1 MASLSEKL
9 IGAYNETRGENVD
22 RTVLCHA
29 PFTSM
34 NFEQTGKANACCYNR
49 THVLGEY
56 PRDSL
61 EQMWFSAAAEQLRG
75 YIRQDSLEG
84 GCSMCRR
91 QLESGNLTG
100 CKARIYD
107 QYAQEK
113 PEKAN
118 RALTS
123 PLPAR
128 VAAMPRVMEF
138 ELENTCNLQ
147 CIMCDGYFSSAIRRH
162 REKQPPQL
170 SPYDADFVK
179 QLVEFMPHLEEMK
192 FLGGEPLMIGIY
204 YDIWEEAARVNPG
217 VKIHITT
224 NATTLNP
231 RTKKLLEKML
241 GAGLEVSFNV
251 SIDSVG
257 KETYEAIRV
266 GACYEQVMENIAWLS
281 EYTKKRNA
289 HLGFSVC
296 PMVINRFEIP
306 DLVRFAERERHH
318 RDLQHG
324 AEAARAGAA
333 LPELRGPR
341 GTGRV
346 LREPHAG
353 AGISDW
359 EDQPRLLHG
368 LREPGEGVE
377 GGGRQACLRAVR
389 EAPAHQSVI
398 PAAGVGADA
407 EDPAG
412 QHHRRERPA
421 GPAAAGPR
429 TRRRDCPKTS
439 GPTSSQSLSETTP
452 EQFWDAYLACLDW
465 VASECL
471 PPAEYRDFRH
481 KSDALQRMSAGL
493 VASAKRAILSDLL
506 KGDVVGHLSFILATD
521 LAAIEGGLQR
531 YREVNRSS
539 ALTTSRS
546 ASGSRG
552 TRRPR
557 ATNRARGSVVSA
569 AR

>member
-9 IGAYNETRGENVD
+9 IEAYNETRGENVD

-61 EQMWFSAAAEQLRG
+61 EQMWFGAAAEQLRG
-75 YIRQDSLEG
+75 DIRQDSLEG

-91 QLESGNLTG
+91 QLESGNLAG

-113 PEKAN
+113 PERAN
-118 RALTS
+118 RVLTS

-128 VAAMPRVMEF
+128 AVAMPRVMEF

-147 CIMCDGYFSSAIRRH
+147 CIMCDGYFSSAIRKH

-179 QLVEFMPHLEEMK
+179 QLAEFMPHLEEMK
-192 FLGGEPLMIGIY
+192 FLGGEPFMIGIY

-224 NATTLNP
+224 NATTLNL
-231 RTKKLLEKML
+231 RTKKLLERMM

-251 SIDSVG
+251 SIDSVR
-257 KETYEAIRV
+257 KETYEGIRV
-266 GACYEQVMENIAWLS
+266 GACYELVMENIAWLLD
-281 EYTKKRNA
+281 YTKKRNA

-296 PMVINRFEIP
+296 PMAINRFEVP
-306 DLVRFAERERHH
+306 DLVRFASERGIFVTYNTVLKPPEQALRFLNHEDLDELVAYYESRMPAH
-318 RDLQHG
+318 GSPTGRTNLDYFMGYVNQVKAWRDEIGKPTFEQFAKLRRIDPSSRPQVS
-324 AEAARAGAA
+324 ALTRKILLASIISAGGRRDR
-333 LPELRGPR
+333 LPPDPELDGVTPENFRGYLC
-341 GTGRV
+341 T
-346 LREPHAG
+346 
-353 AGISDW
+353 
-359 EDQPRLLHG
+359 
-368 LREPGEGVE
+368 
-377 GGGRQACLRAVR
+377 
-389 EAPAHQSVI
+389 
-398 PAAGVGADA
+398 
-407 EDPAG
+407 
-412 QHHRRERPA
+412 
-421 GPAAAGPR
+421 
-429 TRRRDCPKTS
+429 K
-439 GPTSSQSLSETTP
+439 LSETTP

-471 PPAEYRDFRH
+471 PPAEYRDFRR
-481 KSDALQRMSAGL
+481 KSDALQRISAGL

-521 LAAIEGGLQR
+521 LAAIEGELQR
-531 YREVNRSS
+531 YD
-539 ALTTSRS
+539 
-546 ASGSRG
+546 
-552 TRRPR
+552 RPP
-557 ATNRARGSVVSA
+557 AP
-569 AR
+569 